1 MGNKLIFVVGAFA
14 VLLLGCWSP
23 DTREPR
29 GALALASQAV
39 EAGDAQLLFRVID
52 VRSRHALAAIQ
63 QARSEAAGLIR
74 AHYPADAQ
82 AAALAQLGDAAVATD
97 VADLFVRR
105 CPKAC
110 QAEIGA
116 RLGAP
121 TSEKVVQGEAG
132 PELEVTTATGG
143 RLRLY
148 KGKEGHYGLVFHRQ
162 ELSAERDRAAREL
175 EQIRAN
181 ADIYRKRKA
190 LEQ

>member
-1 MGNKLIFVVGAFA
+1 MGNKMIFVVASFA
-14 VLLLGCWSP
+14 MLLGCWSP

-63 QARSEAAGLIR
+63 RARSEAAGLIR
-74 AHYPADAQ
+74 AHYPAEAQ
-82 AAALAQLGDAAVATD
+82 ASALAQLGDAAVATD
-97 VADLFVRR
+97 VTDLFVRR

-110 QAEIGA
+110 QVEIGA

-121 TSEKVVQGEAG
+121 TGEKVVQGEAG
-132 PELEVTTATGG
+132 PELEITTATGG
-143 RLRLY
+143 TLRLY
-148 KGKEGHYGLVFHRQ
+148 KGKEGHYGLVFHRR
-162 ELSAERDRAAREL
+162 ELSDERDRAAREL
-175 EQIRAN
+175 EQIRQN
-181 ADIYRKRKA
+181 ADVYRKRKA